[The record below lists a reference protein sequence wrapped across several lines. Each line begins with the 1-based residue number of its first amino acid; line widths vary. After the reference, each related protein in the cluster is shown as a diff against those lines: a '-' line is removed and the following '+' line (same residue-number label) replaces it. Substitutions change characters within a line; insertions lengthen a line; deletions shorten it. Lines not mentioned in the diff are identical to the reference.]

1 MGAQVSRNTAG
12 SHTTGT
18 YATGGSSINYTN
30 INYYSNS
37 ASASQNK
44 QDFTQDPSKFTQP
57 IADVIKE
64 GAVPL
69 KSPSAEACGYSDRV
83 AQLTLGNSSITTQ
96 EAANIVVGYGV
107 WPRGITPVEATAVDR
122 PTEPGTSCERF
133 YTLQT
138 LKWVPTWKGHYF
150 KLPDCL
156 NDVGMFGQNAQFH
169 YLYRGGWA
177 IHVQCNATKFHQG
190 TLLVVTI
197 PEHEIAA
204 EGSDF
209 NSVFPGRTGY
219 EFKNPFLLDN
229 GTALGNALIYPHQW
243 INLRTNNSATLILPY
258 VNALPMDSAIKHS
271 NWSLCVIPI
280 APLQF
285 ADGTTAMVPVTITI
299 APMATEF
306 GGLRTAVTQGLPT
319 IPGPG
324 SYQFMTTDELQ
335 SPCVFPD
342 FYPTPEIFIPGEVK
356 NLLEIVQVE
365 SLVEANNVAGAN
377 GTERY
382 RIPVRVQDEI
392 DGEIF
397 AMKVDPGYDGPLQST
412 LLGVYT
418 RYYTQ
423 WSGSLKFTFMFTGSF
438 MSTGKLL
445 LAYTPPGGSK
455 PATRFD
461 AMLATHVI
469 WDFGLQ
475 SSITLVVPWVSKSHF
490 RATASNNTYNYK
502 YYEAGII
509 TIWYQTNLV
518 VPVGFPTSADILC
531 FVAAQPNFSMRIQKE
546 RPDMIQTAAL
556 QGDEA
561 PSAIHSAAI
570 SMIKGVTNSINSTPT
585 NTPATT
591 HTISTAHTPALQ
603 AAETGA
609 TSNATDAGLIE
620 TRHVVNVHGV
630 EETSIESFF
639 GRSGLVG
646 MVKMNTGDVTA
657 VWVINFGEFVQL
669 RAKLELFTYMRFD
682 LEFTIIATCLTT
694 NSAVDNW
701 VDKPV
706 NYQVMYVPPG
716 STPPVDQDTYQW
728 QSATNPSVF
737 GIVGQAPIRFSIP
750 FMSTASAY
758 SFAYDGF
765 PVFSENDVVTQYGRI
780 PSNYL
785 GQLNFRTLEKVD
797 FHVRFRIYAK
807 LKHVRAWIPRA
818 PRAVRYQRRY
828 DRSYQSVEQFA
839 TNRTNLTT
847 TGAFGQQSGAIYVG
861 NYKIVNRHLATYTDW
876 ENEVW
881 QSYHRDLLVTRVDA
895 HGCDTIARCSCR
907 TGVYYCKSRDKHY
920 PIVVT
925 PPSIFKIEANEY
937 YPERMQTHILLG
949 IGPGEPG
956 DCGGILRCEHGVMG
970 ILTVGGGDLVGFADI
985 RDLLWIEDDAMEQGI
1000 TDYVQQLG
1008 NAFGAGF
1015 TTEIANYTNQ
1025 LRDMLIGSDCVV
1037 EKIIRSLVRLV
1048 SALVIVVRNHQDL
1061 VTVGATLALLGCEG
1075 SPWKWLKRKVCQILG
1090 INMAEKQSD
1099 NWMRKFTEMCS
1110 VFKGLD
1116 WIATKISKFIDWLK
1130 QKVLP
1135 ELKERAEFVKNLKQ
1149 LPLLEAQ
1156 INTLEHSSA
1165 SQEKQEQLFGNIQY
1179 LAHHCRK
1186 SAPLYAAE
1194 AKRVFHLEKRVL
1206 GAMQFKTKNRIEP
1219 VCALIHGSPGTG
1231 KSLATM
1237 IIGRKLAECE
1247 GSDVYSLPPD
1257 PDHFDGYQQQA
1268 VVVMDDLLQNP
1279 DGKDMTLFCQMVSTA
1294 PFTVPMAALE
1304 DKGKLFTSKYVLA
1317 STNAGQVT
1325 PPTVADYKALQRR
1338 FFFDCDI
1345 EVQKEFK
1352 KNGTTLDVAKA
1363 TETCEDCSP
1372 INFKK
1377 CMPLICGKALQL
1389 KSRKGDGM
1397 RYSLDTLISELRRES
1412 NRRYNIG
1419 NVLEALFQGPL
1430 CYKPLRINVHEEE
1443 PAPSA
1448 ISDLLQAVDSEEVR
1462 EYCRSKGWIV
1472 EEKVTELKL
1481 ERNVTRALA
1490 IIQSVSLVAAV
1501 AGTIYIVYRLFSGMQ
1516 GPYSGINTNYTT
1528 KRPVVRQVQTQ
1539 GPLFDFGVSL
1549 LKKNIRTVKTSTGE
1563 FTALGVH
1570 DTVIVLPRHA
1580 MPGKTIEMNGRDIEV
1595 LDAYDLND
1603 KTDTSLELTIVKL
1616 KMNEKFR
1623 DIRAMIP
1630 DQITDYNEAV
1640 VVVNTSYYPQL
1651 FMPVGRVKDYG
1662 FLNLAGRP
1670 THRVLM
1676 YEFPTK
1682 AGQCGGVVIS
1692 MGKVVGVH
1700 VGGNGAQGFAASLLR
1715 RYFTAEQGQI
1725 EYVEKSK
1732 DAGYPVINTPTQT
1745 KLEPSVFFDVF
1756 PGVKEPA
1763 VLHKKD
1769 KRLETNFEEA
1779 LFSKYIGNV
1788 QRDMPE
1794 ELLIAIDHY
1803 SEQLKMLNIDP
1814 RPISMEDAIY
1824 GTEGLEALDL
1834 GTSAGYPYVAM
1845 GIKKRDILNKET
1857 RDTTKMQ
1864 ECIAKYGLN
1873 LPMVTYVKDELR
1885 VPSKIKKGKSRLI
1898 EASSLNDSVAMRC
1911 YFGNLYKAF
1920 HTNPGTI
1927 SGCAVG
1933 CDPETFWSKIPVMMD
1948 GELFGF
1954 DYTAYDASLS
1964 PMWFHALA
1972 EVLRRIGFVECK
1984 HFIDQLCCSHHLYMD
1999 KHYYVV
2005 GGMPSGCS
2013 GTSIF
2018 NSMINN
2024 LIIRTL
2030 VLTVYKNIDLDDLKI
2045 IAYGDDVL
2053 ASYPY
2058 EIDASLLAEAGK
2070 SFGLIMTPPDKSTEF
2085 VKLTWDN
2092 VTFLKRKF
2100 VRDMRY
2106 PFLVHPVMDMSDI
2119 HESIRWT
2126 KDPKHTEDHVR
2137 SLCLLAWH
2145 CGEREYNEF
2154 ITKIRTVPVGRAL
2167 HLPSFKALERKWYDS
2182 F

>member
-1 MGAQVSRNTAG
+1 MGAQISRNTAG

-18 YATGGSSINYTN
+18 YATGGSTINYNN
-30 INYYSNS
+30 INYYSNA
-37 ASASQNK
+37 ASAAQNK

-57 IADVIKE
+57 IADIIKE
-64 GAVPL
+64 TAVPL

-83 AQLTLGNSSITTQ
+83 AQLTLGNSTITTQ
-96 EAANIVVGYGV
+96 EAANICVAYGC
-107 WPRGITPVEATAVDR
+107 WPSKLSDTDATSVDK
-122 PTEPGTSCERF
+122 PTEPGVSAERF
-133 YTLQT
+133 YTLRSKPWQAGS
-138 LKWVPTWKGHYF
+138 KGWYW
-150 KLPDCL
+150 KLPDAL
-156 NDVGMFGQNAQFH
+156 NNTGMFGQNAQYH
-169 YLYRGGWA
+169 YVYRGGWA

-190 TLLVVTI
+190 TLLVLAI
-197 PEHEIAA
+197 PEHQIATQEQPLFERTMPGS
-204 EGSDF
+204 EGG
-209 NSVFPGRTGY
+209 VFQ
-219 EFKNPFLLDN
+219 EPFWLED
-229 GTALGNALIYPHQW
+229 GTSLGNALIYPHQW

-258 VNALPMDSAIKHS
+258 VNAIPMDSAIRHS
-271 NWSLCVIPI
+271 NWTLAVIPI
-280 APLQF
+280 APLRY
-285 ADGTTAMVPVTITI
+285 AAETTPLVPITVTI
-299 APMATEF
+299 APMETEYN
-306 GGLRTAVTQGLPT
+306 GLRRAIASNQGLPT
-319 IPGPG
+319 KPGPG
-324 SYQFMTTDELQ
+324 SYQFMTTDEDC
-335 SPCVFPD
+335 SPCILPD
-342 FYPTPEIFIPGEVK
+342 FQPTPEISIPGKVN
-356 NLLEIVQVE
+356 NLLEIAQVE
-365 SLVEANNVAGAN
+365 SMVEANNRSGVTGV
-377 GTERY
+377 ERY
-382 RIPVRVQDEI
+382 VIPVSVQDALDAQIYALKLEL
-392 DGEIF
+392 G
-397 AMKVDPGYDGPLQST
+397 GNGPLSSS
-412 LLGVYT
+412 LLGT
-418 RYYTQ
+418 LAKHYTQ
-423 WSGSLKFTFMFTGSF
+423 WSGSIEITCMFTGTF
-438 MSTGKLL
+438 MTTGKVL
-445 LAYTPPGGSK
+445 LAYTPPGGDMPSN
-455 PATRFD
+455 REE
-461 AMLATHVI
+461 AMLGTHVV

-475 SSITLVVPWVSKSHF
+475 SSITLVIPWISASHF
-490 RATASNNTYNYK
+490 RGVASDDVLNYQ
-502 YYEAGII
+502 YYAAGHI
-509 TIWYQTNLV
+509 TIWYQTNMV
-518 VPVGFPTSADILC
+518 IPPGFPNTAGIIML
-531 FVAAQPNFSMRIQKE
+531 VAAQPNFSFRIQKDRE
-546 RPDMIQTAAL
+546 DMTQTAVLQNDPGAVLKDAIDKQVANAL
-556 QGDEA
+556 VAGTT
-561 PSAIHSAAI
+561 PSNHS
-570 SMIKGVTNSINSTPT
+570 V
-585 NTPATT
+585 ATD
-591 HTISTAHTPALQ
+591 STPALQ

-609 TSNATDAGLIE
+609 SSTARDESMIE
-620 TRHVVNVHGV
+620 TRTIVPTHGV
-630 EETSIESFF
+630 HETSVESFF
-639 GRSGLVG
+639 GRSSLVG
-646 MVKMNTGDVTA
+646 MPQITTGAGVAGWRID
-657 VWVINFGEFVQL
+657 FREFVQL
-669 RAKLELFTYMRFD
+669 RAKMSWFTYMRFD
-682 LEFTIIATCLTT
+682 VEFTIIATSLTGEGAAT
-694 NSAVDNW
+694 
-701 VDKPV
+701 KQHIT
-706 NYQVMYVPPG
+706 YQAMYVPPG
-716 STPPVDQDTYQW
+716 APVPSARDSFQW
-728 QSATNPSVF
+728 QSGCNPSVF
-737 GIVGQAPIRFSIP
+737 SSADGPPVQFSVP
-750 FMSTASAY
+750 FMSSANAY
-758 SFAYDGF
+758 SNFYDGYARF
-765 PVFSENDVVTQYGRI
+765 MDTDPDRYGI
-780 PSNYL
+780 LPSNFL
-785 GQLNFRTLEKVD
+785 GFIYFRTLESTAQQ
-797 FHVRFRIYAK
+797 VRFRIYAK
-807 LKHVRAWIPRA
+807 IKHTNCWIPRA
-818 PRAVRYQRRY
+818 PRQAPYKKRYNLVFDGTN
-828 DRSYQSVEQFA
+828 DRVCSDRASLTSY
-839 TNRTNLTT
+839 
-847 TGAFGQQSGAIYVG
+847 GPFGQQQGAAFVG
-861 NYKIVNRHLATYTDW
+861 NYKIVNRHLATSADW

-881 QSYHRDLLVTRVDA
+881 QSYQRDLLVTRVDA
-895 HGCDTIARCSCR
+895 HGCDKIARCTCR
-907 TGVYYCKSRDKHY
+907 SGVYYCRSRNKHY

-925 PPSIFKIEANEY
+925 PPSIFKIEANDY

-949 IGPGEPG
+949 IGFAEPG
-956 DCGGILRCEHGVMG
+956 DCGGLLRCEHGVMG

-1015 TTEIANYTNQ
+1015 TAEIANYTNQ
-1025 LRDMLIGSDCVV
+1025 LKDMLVGSDSVV
-1037 EKIIRSLVRLV
+1037 ERIIRALVRLV

-1061 VTVGATLALLGCEG
+1061 VTVGATLALLGCDG
-1075 SPWKWLKRKVCQILG
+1075 SPWKWLKRKVCQVLG
-1090 INMAEKQSD
+1090 INMAERQSD
-1099 NWMRKFTEMCS
+1099 NWMKKFTEMCNA
-1110 VFKGLD
+1110 FRGLD
-1116 WIATKISKFIDWLK
+1116 WIAAKISRFIDWLK
-1130 QKVLP
+1130 MKILP

-1156 INTLEHSSA
+1156 VNTLEHSSA
-1165 SQEKQEQLFGNIQY
+1165 SQEKQEQLFGNVQY

-1186 SAPLYAAE
+1186 NAPLYAAE
-1194 AKRVFHLEKRVL
+1194 AKRVYHLEKRVL

-1237 IIGRKLAECE
+1237 IVGRKLAEYE
-1247 GSDVYSLPPD
+1247 ASDVYSLPPD

-1304 DKGKLFTSKYVLA
+1304 DKGKLFTSKFVLA

-1345 EVQKEFK
+1345 EVQKDYK

-1363 TETCEDCSP
+1363 TETCEDCAP
-1372 INFKK
+1372 VNFKK

-1419 NVLEALFQGPL
+1419 NVLEALFQGPV
-1430 CYKPLRINVHEEE
+1430 CYKPLKIEVHEEQ

-1448 ISDLLQAVDSEEVR
+1448 ISDLLQAVDNEEVR
-1462 EYCRSKGWIV
+1462 EYCRSRGWII
-1472 EEKVTELKL
+1472 EEKVTELRL
-1481 ERNVTRALA
+1481 ERNVNRALA
-1490 IIQSVSLVAAV
+1490 VVQSISLVVAV
-1501 AGTIYIVYRLFSGMQ
+1501 AGTIYIVYRLFSGIQ
-1516 GPYSGINTNYTT
+1516 GPYSGIGTNYAT
-1528 KRPVVRQVQTQ
+1528 KKPVVRQVQTQ

-1563 FTALGVH
+1563 FTALGVY

-1580 MPGKTIEMNGRDIEV
+1580 MPGKTIEMGGKDIEV

-1603 KTDTSLELTIVKL
+1603 QTDTSLELTVVKL

-1630 DQITDYNEAV
+1630 DQITDYSEAV
-1640 VVVNTSYYPQL
+1640 VVVNTSHYPQL

-1676 YEFPTK
+1676 YDFPTK

-1692 MGKVVGVH
+1692 MGKIVGVH

-1725 EYVEKSK
+1725 EYIEKSK
-1732 DAGYPVINTPTQT
+1732 DAGYPVINAPTQT

-1769 KRLETNFEEA
+1769 KRLETDFEEA

-1814 RPISMEDAIY
+1814 RPISMEDALY

-1857 RDTTKMQ
+1857 RDVTKMQ
-1864 ECIAKYGLN
+1864 ECINKYGLN

-1885 VPSKIKKGKSRLI
+1885 APDKIKKGKSRLI

-2030 VLTVYKNIDLDDLKI
+2030 MLTVYKNIDLDNLKI

-2058 EIDASLLAEAGK
+2058 DIDAALLAEAGK
-2070 SFGLIMTPPDKSTEF
+2070 SFGLIMTPPDKSAEF

-2092 VTFLKRKF
+2092 VTFLKRRF
-2100 VRDMRY
+2100 VRDTRY
-2106 PFLVHPVMDMSDI
+2106 PFLIHPVMDMSNI

-2126 KDPKHTEDHVR
+2126 KDPRHTEDHVR

-2145 CGEREYNEF
+2145 CGEKEYNEF
-2154 ITKIRTVPVGRAL
+2154 VSKIRSVPVGRAL